1 MQCLAFIC
9 GGQPA
14 PKPLVF
20 AQEEQAAVDAACKLM
35 TNFEKVVQD
44 ICNTGPLALG
54 GGQITQDGLTR
65 VDPKYISHVRA
76 MVKATC
82 CGLLGKEM
90 PGVSTSEEAL
100 VWNQAARFLGLRI
113 QGSAEECP
121 GRAPDMSP
129 AVAAAM
135 KKVLAKIEVGYKLM
149 SNRERIVNDITNPA
163 PKSQQEL
170 KRVDSKHKQ
179 VVDAMVSEVTN
190 RCFGKATC
198 EPPAGEQAM
207 VWAAAANFFAAR
219 IQEPSDWKECQSR
232 GFPNR
237 KSDMTPTAAAA
248 LRTVLGQMEAS
259 ILLKCNHENV
269 VQDIVNA
276 GPQALRGG
284 QMTQLELKRVDP
296 KHKAS
301 VDNMV
306 KLVAA
311 RLSGTAVSAPST
323 AEEAAVWMQAA
334 QYLSKRIQSS
344 PAECEGRKAD
354 MSPNAA
360 KEMRSVLAQIEAGCK
375 LTSNRETVLK
385 DITNPGPLAVKG
397 GQLTQLHLKRVDSKH
412 QAAVDA
418 MLCEM
423 CSRLFGQKKSEPS
436 TAAEA
441 SVWAQAAV
449 FLNGRIQ
456 GMAYECPGREADMSA
471 AAAQA
476 MRVVMAQMPNQTKTI
491 SAPATALCQA
501 VGQI

>member
-1 MQCLAFIC
+1 
-9 GGQPA
+9 
-14 PKPLVF
+14 
-20 AQEEQAAVDAACKLM
+20 
-35 TNFEKVVQD
+35 
-44 ICNTGPLALG
+44 
-54 GGQITQDGLTR
+54 
-65 VDPKYISHVRA
+65 
-76 MVKATC
+76 
-82 CGLLGKEM
+82 
-90 PGVSTSEEAL
+90 
-100 VWNQAARFLGLRI
+100 
-113 QGSAEECP
+113 
-121 GRAPDMSP
+121 
-129 AVAAAM
+129 
-135 KKVLAKIEVGYKLM
+135 
-149 SNRERIVNDITNPA
+149 
-163 PKSQQEL
+163 
-170 KRVDSKHKQ
+170 
-179 VVDAMVSEVTN
+179 
-190 RCFGKATC
+190 
-198 EPPAGEQAM
+198 
-207 VWAAAANFFAAR
+207 
-219 IQEPSDWKECQSR
+219 
-232 GFPNR
+232 
-237 KSDMTPTAAAA
+237 
-248 LRTVLGQMEAS
+248 
-259 ILLKCNHENV
+259 
-269 VQDIVNA
+269 
-276 GPQALRGG
+276 
-284 QMTQLELKRVDP
+284 MTQLELKRVDP

-306 KLVAA
+306 KMVAA
-311 RLSGTAVSAPST
+311 RLSGNAVSAPST
-323 AEEAAVWMQAA
+323 VEEAAVWMQAA

-423 CSRLFGQKKSEPS
+423 CSRLFGKKMSEPS